1 MRRRMIRSVVFAAV
15 INAAV
20 VPAIG
25 AVVHMPLAFACSGQ
39 TRVAGPGSL
48 GNGSSSTIAATRNA
62 CASGTYI
69 QGLLNEQDPF
79 CNWTVQDTN
88 TVSGYMGTNSADT
101 INGAGLQYSPG
112 QIDTPPQ
119 MRVDGMVTR
128 PTYTGA
134 GYGGL

>member
-1 MRRRMIRSVVFAAV
+1 MRRRMIRSIVFAAV

-25 AVVHMPLAFACSGQ
+25 AVVHVPLAFACSGQ
-39 TRVAGPGSL
+39 GVVAGPGSL
-48 GNGSSSTIAATRNA
+48 GNGSSSTISATRNF

-79 CNWTVQDTN
+79 CNWSVTDQN
-88 TVSGYMGTNSADT
+88 TVNGYVGRNSGYT

-112 QIDTPPQ
+112 QTDTSPQ
-119 MRVDGMVTR
+119 MVARGAVDR
-128 PTYTGA
+128 PTYTSA